1 MKRTIKYFKLFIATV
16 VVAMMTACSD
26 VDIKGYYISGDYVK
40 SEAEVVLDGNGKSF
54 TYKVITNGAWS
65 FTNVPS
71 WVTVTPMSGNG
82 DTDVIISPKDN
93 PSATQERT
101 GQMTLRTSNQERVI
115 SITQKTAHEFFE
127 SDIKTLTFQPDGGTE
142 RFSIRSNTNWSLNLT
157 GSFFSVTPTKG
168 SENATFTVVC
178 EINNDETQRFGSID
192 IVGRDSILRIPVAQL
207 GITRTLTLSPENIT
221 VAPIE
226 SKVTI
231 TLNGDAPWTASSNV
245 EWATIK
251 KLSGTGSD
259 VVDVIIDEN
268 ATTAERIAT
277 ITFETSKKKIACQI
291 TQRAGSAPRFTSPQP
306 TITNVGKY
314 SATVSASYT
323 SSFEVTEYGVCY
335 SETNSK
341 PTIEDA
347 HINRVGS
354 AKEGSFSIDLEGLKS
369 LTTYYVT
376 VYARN
381 KVGVTYSTYTAFK
394 TTGGIPDENDVPKPN
409 L

>member
-1 MKRTIKYFKLFIATV
+1 MKRTLTYFTFVIVVSIAV
-16 VVAMMTACSD
+16 IVTACSD
-26 VDIKGYYISGDYVK
+26 VDIKGYYISSDYLK
-40 SEAEVVLDGNGKSF
+40 SDAEITLDGNGKS
-54 TYKVITNGAWS
+54 TLYKVVTNGAWS
-65 FTNVPS
+65 FVNLPS
-71 WVTVTPMSGNG
+71 WVTVSPMSGNG
-82 DTDVIISPKDN
+82 DTDVTITTTDN
-93 PSATQERT
+93 PSAIEERK
-101 GQMTLRTSNQERVI
+101 GQMTLRTANQERT
-115 SITQKTAHEFFE
+115 ITLVQRPAREYIE
-127 SDIKTLTFQPDGGTE
+127 SDIITLTFQPDGGTE
-142 RFSIRSNTNWSLNLT
+142 RFSIRSNTSWTLNLT
-157 GSFFSVTPTKG
+157 GNFFSTTPTSG
-168 SENATFTVVC
+168 TGNATFTVVC
-178 EINNDETQRFGSID
+178 DVNNDEEQRMGSLD
-192 IVGRDSILRIPVAQL
+192 IVTRDSVFRIPVAQL

-221 VAPIE
+221 VEPIE

-251 KLSGTGSD
+251 NLSGTGSD

-268 ATTAERIAT
+268 ATTAERAAT
-277 ITFETSKKKIACQI
+277 ITFETSKKKISCQI
-291 TQRAGSAPRFTSPQP
+291 TQRAGSAPRFTHPQP

-323 SSFEVTEYGVCY
+323 SSFDVTEYGVCY

-347 HINRVGS
+347 HVNRVGS

-381 KVGVTYSTYTAFK
+381 KVGVTYSTYTTFK
-394 TTGGIPDENDVPKPN
+394 TTGGIPNEDDVPKPN